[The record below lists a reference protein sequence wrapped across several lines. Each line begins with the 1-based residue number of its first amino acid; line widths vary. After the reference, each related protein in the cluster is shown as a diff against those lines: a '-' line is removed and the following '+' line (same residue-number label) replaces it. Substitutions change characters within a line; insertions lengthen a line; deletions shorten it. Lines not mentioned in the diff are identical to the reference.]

1 LQIIASSALFLAC
14 KVEETPRNLIDVIK
28 VTYTL
33 QFRNNP
39 DKLKLLS
46 NKEVF
51 HSRMDAVLFGE
62 RVLLHVLAF
71 DLDIEHPYIYL
82 VQGRKKLPVG
92 FPETEGLKLLQC
104 AWNIVNDSMK
114 ISTLSLEH
122 TPRDIGAAAFLLAC
136 KWTNLLPRLGSD
148 GGAGFFR
155 QIFRVSMT
163 HIEDLSRAML
173 ELYAGGEEQG
183 KEGVGMMQLQEKG
196 TEEADYR
203 VRGDALGTGGFD
215 QDQKAAIKDPLD
227 LDHLEDGELPA

>member
-1 LQIIASSALFLAC
+1 
-14 KVEETPRNLIDVIK
+14 
-28 VTYTL
+28 
-33 QFRNNP
+33 
-39 DKLKLLS
+39 
-46 NKEVF
+46 
-51 HSRMDAVLFGE
+51 MDAVLFGE